1 MKLERS
7 VQIHVGLLATVGA
20 MLLGVARGDALLPL
34 LVLFAAATS
43 LVFTD
48 SLNWLR
54 LNRGIANLAAL
65 IALFSCLSDFFEAG
79 IRGQLLAV
87 ANLLVY
93 LQVILFYQRKNDR
106 LYWQL
111 IVLSLLQVVVSAAL
125 NVPVEFGLLLMIYAA
140 LAIST
145 LTFFFLY
152 REVARVVR
160 LGRAPLRRRSA
171 SEPREP
177 REPAWRR
184 LLDSSPKVNALL
196 SGRQVIAQVTARGL
210 FSQIT
215 AMGLTTLVFSLVLFY
230 AAPRSG
236 VSWGRAVI
244 PRAQN
249 LVGFSPE
256 LSLNELSDAL
266 ENDEMVMRVSFRDLD
281 SGEVIRISGD
291 PYIRGAVLTDYVV
304 DQGIASWKQ
313 RSSLTARFP
322 QQFKLGSSRR
332 LLRPPPKRALIRQDV
347 ILEPVRE
354 PILFAVDPTFR
365 IDETPDDVI
374 LDPITERLESQ
385 LHRESR
391 ERREY
396 RYKVA
401 TTAFRGGV
409 QVNVVP
415 HVFRRRDEHFD
426 SYFAQEMQRLL
437 AFDAARFPRLTAI
450 ADEIAEQQR
459 AMGGTRA
466 DLARALRDHFL
477 EGNGYAYSL
486 QFSRIQRDTSLDP
499 IEDFVANHRTGHCE
513 YYASAL
519 VMMLRSQGIPARLI
533 VGFHCG
539 EYNLLGGYYQVR
551 QRHAHAWAEAFLE
564 PEDVPRELPPDSDT
578 GPYGGWLRLDATP
591 GADIDR
597 GAQFERSFVNVIDE
611 FLDYAQVLWSDYV
624 LGLTAKRQQ
633 ESIYEPVSEKTD
645 PEALSE
651 SWSKFAQQ
659 MKNLT
664 AGLQLFLVS
673 PQARMAL
680 TMLVLLSLIWVA
692 VHFRWLHAPPGNRRG
707 VTWTAFLTGQ
717 KPAPELPSAFAE
729 RVVFYRRFE
738 RLLGKLGLARPRG
751 QTQREFAA
759 AVQGPWDEL
768 LPAAEPSS
776 SFPQMVVDAF
786 YRVRFGNEQL
796 DAAEESAIDEGLAR
810 LEQQMVRRDSPRPNP
825 SAADHG
831 Q

>member
-1 MKLERS
+1 MKLERF
-7 VQIHVGLLATVGA
+7 VQIHVGALATVGA

-43 LVFTD
+43 LIFTD
-48 SLNWLR
+48 TLNWLR

-65 IALFSCLSDFFEAG
+65 IALFACLSDFFDAG

-93 LQVILFYQRKNDR
+93 LQVILFYQRKSDR

-125 NVPVEFGLLLMIYAA
+125 NVPVEFGLLLMVYAA

-145 LTFFFLY
+145 LTFFFLH
-152 REVARVVR
+152 REVVRVVR
-160 LGRAPLRRRSA
+160 LGRVPVRRRA
-171 SEPREP
+171 AAGAAEPREA
-177 REPAWRR
+177 AWRR

-196 SGRQVIAQVTARGL
+196 SGRLLIAQVTSRGL
-210 FSQIT
+210 YSQIT
-215 AMGLTTLVFSLVLFY
+215 VMGVTTLIFSLVLFY

-236 VSWGRAVI
+236 VSWGRAVV
-244 PRAQN
+244 PRAQS

-256 LSLNELSDAL
+256 LRLNELGDAL
-266 ENDEMVMRVSFRDLD
+266 ESDEMVMRVSFRDVD
-281 SGEVIRISGD
+281 SDEVIRISGD
-291 PYIRGAVLTDYVV
+291 PYIRGAVLTDYVI
-304 DQGIASWKQ
+304 DDGISSWKQ
-313 RSSLTARFP
+313 RSSITARFP
-322 QQFKLGSSRR
+322 QQFKQGLSRR
-332 LLRPPPKRALIRQDV
+332 LLRPPPNRALVRQDV

-354 PILFAVDPTFR
+354 PILFAVYPTFR

-374 LDPITERLESQ
+374 LDPISERLESE

-391 ERREY
+391 DRREY

-415 HVFRRRDEHFD
+415 HTFRMRDEQYN
-426 SYFAQEMQRLL
+426 SYFAQEMQRLQ
-437 AFDAARFPRLTAI
+437 AFDAERFPRLKAI

-459 AMGGTRA
+459 STGGTRA

-477 EGNGYAYSL
+477 EGNGYSYSL
-486 QFSRIQRDTSLDP
+486 QFSRIRRDASLDP

-551 QRHAHAWAEAFLE
+551 QRHAHAWAEAFLD
-564 PEDVPRELPPDSDT
+564 PEDVPREIPPDSDI

-597 GAQFERSFVNVIDE
+597 AAQFERSYVHVIDE
-611 FLDYAQVLWSDYV
+611 FLDYAQLLWSDYV

-633 ESIYEPVSEKTD
+633 ESIYAPVSEKAD

-651 SWSKFAQQ
+651 SWSRFAQQ
-659 MKNLT
+659 MKSLV
-664 AGLQLFLVS
+664 AGVQRFLVS
-673 PQARMAL
+673 PQTRLAL
-680 TMLVLLSLIWVA
+680 MMLVLLTLIWVA
-692 VHFRWLHAPPGNRRG
+692 VHFRWLDAPPGKRRR

-717 KPAPELPSAFAE
+717 KIGPEHREEFAE
-729 RVVFYRRFE
+729 RVGFYRRFE
-738 RLLGKLGLARPRG
+738 RLLGKLGRARPCG

-759 AVQGPWDEL
+759 AVQGQLDEL
-768 LPAAEPSS
+768 LPAAESAQ
-776 SFPQMVVDAF
+776 SFPQRIVDAF
-786 YRVRFGNEQL
+786 YRVRFGNVAL
-796 DAAEESAIDEGLAR
+796 DAAEQAAIDEDLAR
-810 LEQQMVRRDSPRPNP
+810 LEQQMARRDSPHQP
-825 SAADHG
+825 
-831 Q
+831 